1 MNLLLNIKEAMQ
13 SLSANKLRSLLTI
26 LGIVIGVASV
36 IALLSI
42 GEGAGSSITGQIES
56 IGTNV
61 IYVLKGNDEEDVS
74 NPEDLTLRDAEAL
87 SSSARTSKI
96 AYVAPVVS
104 GASEITY
111 SDVGVEGSISGV
123 TPDYLY
129 VQNLTM
135 AEGDFITESQVEGR
149 SAVVVL
155 GPQIAETLTGRS
167 SGVVGAGIR
176 RLRLQRDLAKGSE
189 KRYIQ
194 EFRQARSVAAG
205 GGELSP
211 VGARR

>member
-1 MNLLLNIKEAMQ
+1 MNFLLNLKEAMQ
-13 SLSANKLRSLLTI
+13 SLSSNKMRSLLTI

-42 GEGAGSSITGQIES
+42 GESAGASITGEIES

-61 IYVLKGNDEEDVS
+61 IYILKGNDEEDVS

-87 SSSARTSKI
+87 ASSARTSKI

-104 GASEITY
+104 GASEISY
-111 SDVGVEGSISGV
+111 SDVGVESSISGI
-123 TPDYLY
+123 TPDYQF

-135 AEGDFITESQVEGR
+135 AEGEFITDSQVEGR

-155 GPQIAETLTGRS
+155 GPQIAETLLGRS
-167 SGVVGAGIR
+167 SGVVGQTIR
-176 RLRLQRDLAKGSE
+176 KIGRAH
-189 KRYIQ
+189 
-194 EFRQARSVAAG
+194 V
-205 GGELSP
+205 
-211 VGARR
+211 